1 MDVVNSILQNDIQKK
16 DTRKST
22 VVNKNTEI
30 ETDLGT
36 LLALD
41 YNALDLKTLKYIF
54 LIIFILK

>member
-1 MDVVNSILQNDIQKK
+1 MDVVNSILENSTQEK

-22 VVNKNTEI
+22 EVNKDVEI

-41 YNALDLKTLKYIF
+41 YNTVDPKALK
-54 LIIFILK
+54 